1 MTATTPEQIEPD
13 EIATQIVAFVRRE
26 FGQQH
31 ESVVL
36 QGIWLAFQSAYGPL
50 AASQALRAY
59 SPIFDR

>member
-1 MTATTPEQIEPD
+1 MTTTTKHQAQPD
-13 EIATQIVAFVRRE
+13 EMAAQIVAFVRRE

-31 ESVVL
+31 ETDVL
-36 QGIWLAFQSAYGPL
+36 QAIWLAFQSAYGPL